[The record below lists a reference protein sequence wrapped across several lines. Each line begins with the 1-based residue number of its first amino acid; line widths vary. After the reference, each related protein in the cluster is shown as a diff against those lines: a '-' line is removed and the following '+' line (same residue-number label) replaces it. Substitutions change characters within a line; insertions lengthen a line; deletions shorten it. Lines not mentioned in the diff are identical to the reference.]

1 MTHGFQTSG
10 FILLPVVVTITLIAV
25 LAFMMSYEGAMETRM
40 AGSELESDQA
50 QYAATAGLEHAQ
62 WRIEQN
68 GCGPY
73 TDITS
78 APLGDQSYSAS
89 ITTNG
94 GGSSITSYTVPVSDD
109 DYIQEDTPTQ
119 NYGSTAQLLAY
130 NQLLSNVD
138 KRVLYRFDIENSG
151 IPTGATVVSAVVKL
165 FVLDTTAMEVTVHQV
180 TADWTEAAVNW
191 NNIAAD
197 FDDSSIAFIPG
208 NSSVG
213 QFVELNITPLVQAWI
228 NGSVSNQGIMLKES
242 EFANNDVAQYTSKEY
257 GNSAKRPS
265 LEVKI
270 TNGSVANRADLS
282 ATGTLAD
289 GVSRTVA
296 RTDIPLYQP
305 ASSFIWQPGAELED
319 ATISNAQ
326 KNKNFG
332 ASTALTI
339 TYNPEYY
346 GLIRF
351 KLSALPPT
359 ARITDARLG
368 LYLEG
373 GASLTNGVFDLHK
386 VTRSWVEGV
395 EDGANPVA
403 GEGVTYDEYDGAN
416 AWDSSGGDYDP
427 TPLSSLTIPDLTT
440 GWYEWDV
447 TAQLQ
452 AWMAG
457 EPNYGLL
464 LRASSG
470 TVNSIDFTSSD
481 SATSAQ
487 HPRLNLT
494 LACECGES
502 CQIPQGS
509 GKVLLVVGDAANPAA
524 ADAEKKELFESW
536 GYEVS
541 YIDDDDT
548 QAAFDSALNNAD
560 VAYVSDTVSDG
571 NLADKL
577 AATSK
582 GVVNEKDGQT
592 DNLGTSSSSGY
603 TVGGSLEIVDTSHEI
618 TERLPAGTLPIYS
631 APMESVVAAGTLA
644 TGLQTLGN
652 AAASPA
658 IAVVEKDGVLHDG
671 SSLAPGRR
679 VMVPIGRSGN
689 FNWSYLNGNGRLI
702 VQRALEWGKTTA
714 STSTLMKVYWTDDQ
728 GGKIQRSDPDGSNV
742 EDVLTG
748 LNMPTGLALDTD
760 NGKIYWANGNHEIK
774 RANLDGTGKET
785 IYTDS
790 GTVFDVAL
798 DLSAGK
804 LYWSNDA
811 LQKYSGAPI

>member
-1 MTHGFQTSG
+1 M
-10 FILLPVVVTITLIAV
+10 P
-25 LAFMMSYEGAMETRM
+25 
-40 AGSELESDQA
+40 
-50 QYAATAGLEHAQ
+50 
-62 WRIEQN
+62 
-68 GCGPY
+68 
-73 TDITS
+73 
-78 APLGDQSYSAS
+78 
-89 ITTNG
+89 
-94 GGSSITSYTVPVSDD
+94 
-109 DYIQEDTPTQ
+109 
-119 NYGSTAQLLAY
+119 
-130 NQLLSNVD
+130 D
-138 KRVLYRFDIENSG
+138 KI
-151 IPTGATVVSAVVKL
+151 
-165 FVLDTTAMEVTVHQV
+165 
-180 TADWTEAAVNW
+180 
-191 NNIAAD
+191 
-197 FDDSSIAFIPG
+197 
-208 NSSVG
+208 
-213 QFVELNITPLVQAWI
+213 
-228 NGSVSNQGIMLKES
+228 
-242 EFANNDVAQYTSKEY
+242 
-257 GNSAKRPS
+257 
-265 LEVKI
+265 
-270 TNGSVANRADLS
+270 
-282 ATGTLAD
+282 
-289 GVSRTVA
+289 
-296 RTDIPLYQP
+296 
-305 ASSFIWQPGAELED
+305 
-319 ATISNAQ
+319 
-326 KNKNFG
+326 KNFG
-332 ASTALTI
+332 ASTILTI
-339 TYNPEYY
+339 DYNTRHYA
-346 GLIRF
+346 LIRF
-351 KLSALPPT
+351 KLSVLPPT

-395 EDGANPVA
+395 EDGAKPVA

-427 TPLSSLTIPDLTT
+427 TPLSSLTIPALTT

-452 AWMAG
+452 AWLAG

-481 SATSAQ
+481 SATSEQ
-487 HPRLNLT
+487 HPRLSLT
-494 LACECGES
+494 IDCECGDA
-502 CQIPQGS
+502 CLIPQGS
-509 GKVLLVVGDAANPAA
+509 GKVLLVVGDASNPAA
-524 ADAEKKELFESW
+524 ADVEKKELFESW

-541 YIDDDDT
+541 YIDDADT
-548 QAAFDSALNNAD
+548 QAAFDSALNNTD

-582 GVVNEKDGQT
+582 GVINEKDSQT
-592 DNLGTSSSSGY
+592 DNLGTSSGSGY
-603 TVGGSLEIVDTSHEI
+603 TVGESLEIVDTSHEI
-618 TERLPAGTLPIYS
+618 TGQLPAGTLPIYS
-631 APMESVVAAGTLA
+631 SPMESVVAAGTLA

-658 IAVVEKDGVLHDG
+658 IAVVEKDGVLRDG
-671 SSLAPGRR
+671 GSQAPGRR
-679 VMVPIGRSGN
+679 VMLPFGRSGN

-728 GGKIQRSDPDGSNV
+728 GGKIQRADPDGSNV

-811 LQKYSGAPI
+811 PNRIRRANLDGSNAEVVYATWGLGQPAYLGLDTSSGRIYFPDFDYGSLIRVNYDGSGYINLISGLGSPVGIELDLSAAKLYWSDGQTGDSVHRANLDGSAQEMLVSGLTAPQDIAVDVEDGKLYWADALAQRIQRANLDGSSVEDVVTGLNRPRGIAIVPASLVPPTGG